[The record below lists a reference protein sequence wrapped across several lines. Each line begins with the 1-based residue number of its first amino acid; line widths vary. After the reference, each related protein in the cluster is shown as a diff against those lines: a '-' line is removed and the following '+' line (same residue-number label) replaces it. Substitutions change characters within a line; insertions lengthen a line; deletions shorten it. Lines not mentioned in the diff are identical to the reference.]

1 MFKRNYILPED
12 YISATEFS
20 VQVQK
25 MKLQPEYNPKY
36 ILKCDAGE
44 YATDSILHLVWEI
57 FTHRLGHFLKGEG
70 FRD

>member
-1 MFKRNYILPED
+1 MFKRNYTLPED
-12 YISATEFS
+12 FISAEEFS
-20 VQVQK
+20 RQVQR
-25 MKLQPEYNPKY
+25 MKSEPEYNPKY

-57 FTHRLGHFLKGEG
+57 FSHRLGHFLKGEG

>member
-1 MFKRNYILPED
+1 MPE
-12 YISATEFS
+12 
-20 VQVQK
+20 Q
-25 MKLQPEYNPKY
+25 NPKY
-36 ILKCDAGE
+36 LLKCDAGT